1 MERHR
6 IEILLRAEQPI
17 AHAEGTIGNT
27 QVAMR
32 RKVRLP
38 NGRWTKI
45 PYVTGDTMRH
55 GLREAGT
62 YALLEAAGML
72 NAGPGLT
79 EAALRLLFS
88 GGMVLGA
95 AAEVVRIEDARK
107 MRELLPHIGLLGGCI
122 GNRIEP
128 GKIECGDAM
137 LVCDEWHHLTP
148 QWIVD
153 MMTSDGA
160 ETSSAREHI
169 ELVQRVRMDPT
180 LDSKKRALMSGTEQI
195 KTENR
200 LLASEVASARDDAAA
215 KDREKSTMMP
225 FTFETLAAGSLFV
238 WKLDAVTHTQ
248 LERDTLYV
256 MLAAFL
262 ARARVGGK
270 KGTGHGLLVPVAARG
285 LERDVSSS
293 PASLDAL
300 AVTGDNRAP
309 EIARFRAHV
318 AQHADELKA
327 TLEKIQA

>member
-45 PYVTGDTMRH
+45 PYITGDTMRH

-153 MMTSDGA
+153 LMTQDGA

-180 LDSKKRALMSGTEQI
+180 LDSKKRALMSGTEQL

-200 LLASEVASARDDAAA
+200 LLASEVASARDDVAA

-285 LERDVSSS
+285 LDRDVWSSTV
-293 PASLDAL
+293 LWRAL
-300 AVTGDNRAP
+300 AVTNDNRAP